1 MELNEARKS
10 AAVPISLFGVI
21 LQAKRVQLLALT
33 LGVPFHRQLPK
44 RIARVVTRR
53 VRYWY

>member
-21 LQAKRVQLLALT
+21 LQAKRVKLLSFPLRIFSD
-33 LGVPFHRQLPK
+33 GQLPK
-44 RIARVVTRR
+44 RIARR

>member
-21 LQAKRVQLLALT
+21 LQAKRVELLALE
-33 LGVPFHRQLPK
+33 LPIL
-44 RIARVVTRR
+44 RL
-53 VRYWY
+53 